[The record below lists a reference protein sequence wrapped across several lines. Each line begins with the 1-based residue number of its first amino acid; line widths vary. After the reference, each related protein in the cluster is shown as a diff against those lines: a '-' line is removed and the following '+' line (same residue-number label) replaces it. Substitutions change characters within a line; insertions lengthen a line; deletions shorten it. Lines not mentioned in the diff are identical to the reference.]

1 MTEMAGQLNMSEY
14 DTFDK
19 AMDTI
24 LKADP
29 TRVRAQMEADR
40 KANTEARENRR
51 HEAAMDKVGA
61 KLAKEMGPVRL
72 IQPENDPV
80 RGAFNQ
86 AMKKQRLRKVN

>member
-1 MTEMAGQLNMSEY
+1 MGLITGSYDAKGGDDNMAAWS
-14 DTFDK
+14 
-19 AMDTI
+19 A